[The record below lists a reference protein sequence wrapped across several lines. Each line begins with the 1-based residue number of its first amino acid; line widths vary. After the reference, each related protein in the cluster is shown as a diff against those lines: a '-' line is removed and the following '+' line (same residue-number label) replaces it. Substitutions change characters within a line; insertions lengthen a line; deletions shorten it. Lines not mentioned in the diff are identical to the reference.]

1 MQSNDAP
8 DPREPH
14 TFPDCFEDYGVSDR
28 NLRCFDLTLD
38 SWARYIPNDIDR
50 WITKRRELAQL
61 STNILLPIHPKPMDR
76 FRSTNFGAKSFGVAF
91 REGSKA
97 ALFGRNS
104 LCERYAIQTGYTC
117 QIRRAMESPYQTG
130 PEAFDLDP
138 TLCNIC
144 QR

>member
-1 MQSNDAP
+1 MQSNNATDS
-8 DPREPH
+8 RVPH
-14 TFPDCFEDYGVSDR
+14 TFPNRFENYGVSDR
-28 NLRCFDLTLD
+28 NLKCCDLTLD

-50 WITKRRELAQL
+50 WITGRHELSQI
-61 STNILLPIHPKPMDR
+61 SKNILLPIHPKPMNR
-76 FRSTNFGAKSFGVAF
+76 FRSSNLGAKSFGIAF

-117 QIRRAMESPYQTG
+117 QIRRMMTSSHQPGPGTLDSDSP
-130 PEAFDLDP
+130 
-138 TLCNIC
+138 LCNIC